1 MKKQLNNNLVDRFSR
16 QIILKNIG
24 VTGQKKIISSKEK
37 TSKLFPQKYSI
48 LSKQNEKRC

>member
-24 VTGQKKIISSKEK
+24 GHLWFRSMII
-37 TSKLFPQKYSI
+37 L
-48 LSKQNEKRC
+48 LD